1 MLPKYSISKN
11 IHTNFYNNIICLNK
25 YKKFIIS
32 INDIFLQIILI
43 KNKMKKILIPITLLV
58 SQLIYGQTPTDST
71 LNNQSDLFD
80 MSLEQ
85 LLELDVVDDKFKIYG
100 YIDTYGEKTFNVP
113 TVENGSSKYESV
125 PFEFTPVRNFHIYG
139 SGNINKKIDVLF
151 NLARTSSDG
160 LEVRNAWGNFKVYSN
175 FLQIRAGK
183 IYRRFGLY
191 NEKLDQIP
199 TFIGIEP
206 PELFDTDHLFLTR
219 TTNLMI
225 HGSKNIKGNELLYAI
240 TTENPEGGASE
251 NVRPLG

>member
-1 MLPKYSISKN
+1 M
-11 IHTNFYNNIICLNK
+11 
-25 YKKFIIS
+25 
-32 INDIFLQIILI
+32 
-43 KNKMKKILIPITLLV
+43 V

-160 LEVRNAWGNFKVYSN
+160 LEVRNAWGILKFIVISYKYVPVKYIEDLGCIMRNSTK
-175 FLQIRAGK
+175 FLLLLVLNHQNYLIQI
-183 IYRRFGLY
+183 ICFW
-191 NEKLDQIP
+191 
-199 TFIGIEP
+199 
-206 PELFDTDHLFLTR
+206 PELLTWWFMVVKILKEM
-219 TTNLMI
+219 NYYML
-225 HGSKNIKGNELLYAI
+225 
-240 TTENPEGGASE
+240 
-251 NVRPLG
+251 